1 MVDWA
6 EVIRA
11 VFTKEAAFTVSVGI
25 LVIGLLVSYL
35 MWRWVLSLLRN
46 AGIDEAVEGT
56 PFERTAQ
63 GFGTSTVG
71 MLALISAVAVYIGAI
86 IVALNV
92 AQLLNP
98 DVFWTNFTGYLPRL
112 FIAAVA
118 MIVGMIVGD
127 KARLHVSERLRSIKV
142 PEAELIPE
150 IVRYS
155 IFYIAALLAL
165 AQIGVA
171 TTALLVLLAAYSFG
185 LVLLCG
191 LAFKDLLAASAA
203 GIYLLLTEPFTI
215 GDEVRI
221 DEKRGIVQEI
231 DMFVTRIEADGEE
244 YIVPNQ
250 KVFRSGVVR
259 IRD

>member
-11 VFTKEAAFTVSVGI
+11 LFTKEAAFTISVGI
-25 LVIGLLVSYL
+25 LFVGLIVSYL
-35 MWRWVLSLLRN
+35 VWKWVKALLVN

-56 PFERTAQ
+56 PFERTAR
-63 GFGTSTVG
+63 GFGTSTIG
-71 MLALISAVAVYIGAI
+71 MLATISAIAVYIGTI
-86 IVALNV
+86 IVALNI

-98 DVFWTNFTGYLPRL
+98 GLFWSNFTGYLPRL

-118 MIVGMIVGD
+118 IIVGMIVGD
-127 KARLHVSERLRSIKV
+127 KARLYVSERLRSIKV
-142 PEAELIPE
+142 PEAEIIPE

-155 IFYIAALLAL
+155 IIYTALLLAL
-165 AQIGVA
+165 AQVGVA
-171 TTALLVLLAAYSFG
+171 TAALLVLLAAYAFG
-185 LVLLCG
+185 LVLLSG

-203 GIYLLLTEPFTI
+203 GVYLLLTEPYAI
-215 GDEVRI
+215 GDEIRI
-221 DEKRGIVQEI
+221 EEKEGIVQEI
-231 DMFVTRIEADGEE
+231 DMFVTRIESDGEE

-250 KVFRSGVVR
+250 KVFRAGVVR

>member
-1 MVDWA
+1 MVNWA

-11 VFTKEAAFTVSVGI
+11 IFTKEAAFTVSVGI
-25 LVIGLLVSYL
+25 LVIGLVFSY
-35 MWRWVLSLLRN
+35 MVWRWVRSLLEN
-46 AGIDEAVEGT
+46 AGVDEAVEGT

-63 GFGTSTVG
+63 GFGTSTIG
-71 MLALISAVAVYIGAI
+71 MLSLISAVAVYIGTI
-86 IVALNV
+86 IIALNV

-98 DVFWTNFTGYLPRL
+98 NVFWTNFTGYLPRI

-118 MIVGMIVGD
+118 LIVGMILGD
-127 KARLHVSERLRSIKV
+127 KARLYVSERLRSIKV
-142 PEAELIPE
+142 PEAEIIPE

-155 IFYIAALLAL
+155 IFYTAALLAL
-165 AQIGVA
+165 SQIGVA
-171 TTALLVLLAAYSFG
+171 TAALLILLAAYAFG

-203 GIYLLLTEPFTI
+203 GIYLLLTEPYTI
-215 GDEVRI
+215 GDEVLI
-221 DEKRGIVQEI
+221 DDRRGIVQEI
-231 DMFVTRIEADGEE
+231 DMFVTRIESDGEE

-250 KVFRSGVVR
+250 VVFRAGVVR